1 MVAFGF
7 CRAYN
12 RPMAAD
18 DLGFVPYG
26 EPAEELL
33 RWYRDAGVDCAL
45 DDSPRDRLAEAR
57 AALETPHAP
66 GQIKRGITTQT
77 VPQPATGLDQHIA
90 EAAAQARTLAQ
101 AATTLDELQSALGDY
116 DGCPLKQTAKSLIFT
131 AGNPHARIMLVAD
144 VPGPDEDRLGEAF
157 CGPSGVLLDRM
168 LNAIGLDRTHVA
180 LGLVIPW
187 RPPGNRAPT
196 QQELA
201 VCEPFIR
208 RHIALVKPDLLVFLG
223 TLPAHVL
230 LGLTDNQSKL
240 RGRWFDYR
248 EGDHVI
254 PTLATLP
261 PSHLLKHP
269 AQKAQAWRDLK
280 ALREAYHAL
289 LPRET
294 PHMHDSQG

>member
-1 MVAFGF
+1 VVFSAN
-7 CRAYN
+7 APYN
-12 RPMAAD
+12 GAMAAD
-18 DLGFVPYG
+18 GLGFMPYG
-26 EPAEELL
+26 EPAGEIL

-45 DDSPRDRLAEAR
+45 EETPRDRLAEAR
-57 AALETPHAP
+57 AALEAP
-66 GQIKRGITTQT
+66 RQAPSAGRGNSVSQTAIGQP
-77 VPQPATGLDQHIA
+77 VATGLDQHIA
-90 EAAAQARTLAQ
+90 QAAAEAKALANN
-101 AATTLDELQSALGDY
+101 ATTLDELQTALTLY
-116 DGCPLKQTAKSLIFT
+116 DGCPLKQTAKSLIFS
-131 AGNPHARIMLVAD
+131 AGNPHSRIMVVSD

-157 CGPSGVLLDRM
+157 IGPAGQLLDRM
-168 LNAIGLDRTHVA
+168 LKAIGLDRQQVA

-187 RPPGNRAPT
+187 RPPGNRTPT

-223 TLPAHVL
+223 TLPAHLL
-230 LGLTDNQSKL
+230 LGVQENQIKL

-248 EGDHVI
+248 DGDHTI

-280 ALREAYHAL
+280 ALREARHAL
-289 LPRET
+289 LPRE
-294 PHMHDSQG
+294 